1 MLQRLAI
8 ALIVFSSL
16 PLAQSQDLKV
26 VVQQFKPGDTVRY
39 RVEFGGAPNFER
51 VNLGFY
57 LEGSVPSDQPGLLNY
72 FAIDHTTKVKPGVFD
87 VDGTIPNNTPNGIF
101 EVRRVVPT
109 IPPASK
115 EYDATSFHIT
125 IRVANDAKYDFPP
138 LKSITPQRRLLEDGG
153 HE

>member
-1 MLQRLAI
+1 MFEKLAI

-16 PLAQSQDLKV
+16 PVGQSQDLKAV
-26 VVQQFKPGDTVRY
+26 AQQFKAGDTVRY
-39 RVEFGGAPNFER
+39 RVEFDGAPNLER

-57 LEGSVPSDQPGLLNY
+57 LEGSVPSDQPGLPNY

-87 VDGTIPNNTPNGIF
+87 VDGTIPNNTPNGTF
-101 EVRRVVPT
+101 EVRRVVAT

-115 EYDATSFHIT
+115 EYDATSFHII

-138 LKSITPQRRLLEDGG
+138 LKSITPER
-153 HE
+153 